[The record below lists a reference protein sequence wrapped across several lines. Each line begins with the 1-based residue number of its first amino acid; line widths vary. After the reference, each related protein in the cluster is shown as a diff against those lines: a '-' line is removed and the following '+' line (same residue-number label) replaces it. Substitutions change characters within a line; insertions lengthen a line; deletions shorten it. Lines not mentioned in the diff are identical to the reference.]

1 MQPIQIIATIGP
13 ATQEISTIQAL
24 IESGMSLARL
34 NFSWGT
40 HPEHRRF
47 IENVRAAGRA
57 TGVTIPIIQDLSGP
71 RVQEGVSHT
80 FNNDATVVTDKDIA
94 DVRAMADLQPEYVA
108 LSFVKDAQDI
118 AVLRAELIHAKS
130 KSKIIAK
137 IERPEALTHL
147 DEIIAAVD
155 GVMIARGDLGDAIP
169 FETLPFVKKDI
180 LKRCNHAGVPAI
192 VATDMLT
199 SMIDSEHPSRADVSD
214 IAHAVLDGAS
224 GTMLSNETAVGKNPV
239 AAVTVMRKVV
249 DEAKRHV
256 GTQVAFF

>member
-1 MQPIQIIATIGP
+1 
-13 ATQEISTIQAL
+13 
-24 IESGMSLARL
+24 
-34 NFSWGT
+34 
-40 HPEHRRF
+40 
-47 IENVRAAGRA
+47 
-57 TGVTIPIIQDLSGP
+57 
-71 RVQEGVSHT
+71 
-80 FNNDATVVTDKDIA
+80 
-94 DVRAMADLQPEYVA
+94 
-108 LSFVKDAQDI
+108 
-118 AVLRAELIHAKS
+118 
-130 KSKIIAK
+130 
-137 IERPEALTHL
+137 
-147 DEIIAAVD
+147 
-155 GVMIARGDLGDAIP
+155 MIARGDLGDAIP